1 MSDKPAGS
9 TAGRIVLTGAK
20 LIDREGAIS
29 GPSTIIIKD
38 GLIAEI
44 LPGDGSGEAAPK
56 LESVSRLGWS
66 PGDRVIDCRGH
77 FISPGLV
84 NLHAH
89 SPMNIFKGIAE
100 DVTLEDWF
108 NREIWP
114 FESNMD
120 GDDVEAGAR
129 LAVAEMLDYGV
140 TAFADH
146 YFEAGRIC
154 DVALETGI
162 RADIAPTLFGMAGDF
177 NDQLAAAEELIRN
190 RNGEQGRLSLRL
202 GPHSPYTCSP
212 DQLAMCAESARSLG
226 VGAHL
231 HVEDDLAQIEAS
243 RELYGMTPME
253 VVSRAGLMD
262 NPLIIGHA
270 YWILPEERVL
280 LKENNWIA
288 VCMMT
293 YMKLGYPPGPILDD
307 PGDLPLCIGTDGAA
321 SSNCLNPLEQ
331 ARLLALAG
339 KSRQGNAE
347 AFSLRTVWR
356 MLMRGHDALPF
367 GTGRLI
373 PGDPADLVVWN
384 LDLPH
389 TAPAYNPLA
398 ALIYSGDARNA
409 EHVLIAGDFVKEDG
423 RLKLDTKSIVRE
435 AKERA
440 GGILAKGKG
449 STKLV
454 F

>member
-1 MSDKPAGS
+1 MSDPGGAERR
-9 TAGRIVLTGAK
+9 TLFTGAR
-20 LIDREGAIS
+20 LIDREGMIS
-29 GPSTIIIKD
+29 GPTTIAVQG
-38 GLIAEI
+38 GLISAVDSDTGS
-44 LPGDGSGEAAPK
+44 LPENTGDE
-56 LESVSRLGWS
+56 
-66 PGDRVIDCRGH
+66 VIDCTGR

-84 NLHAH
+84 NLHTH

-100 DVTLEDWF
+100 DVTPDDWF

-114 FESNMD
+114 YESKMEPA
-120 GDDVEAGAR
+120 DVEAGSR
-129 LAVAEMLDYGV
+129 LAIAEMLDYGV

-146 YFEAGRIC
+146 YFEASRIC
-154 DVALETGI
+154 DVVIETGI

-177 NDQLAAAEELIRN
+177 EEQLSASEELIRK
-190 RNGEQGRLSLRL
+190 RSGEKGRLSLRI

-212 DQLAMCAESARSLG
+212 DQLAMCAESAAALG

-231 HVEDDLAQIEAS
+231 HVEDDIAQIEAS
-243 RELYGMTPME
+243 MELYGLTPME
-253 VVSRAGLMD
+253 VVSRAGLTD
-262 NPLIIGHA
+262 LPLIIGHA
-270 YWILPEERVL
+270 YWILPQERKL
-280 LKENNWIA
+280 IKENNWIA
-288 VCMMT
+288 LCMMT
-293 YMKLGYPPGPILDD
+293 YMKLGTPSGPILDN

-347 AFSLRTVWR
+347 VFSLQEVWR
-356 MLMRGHDALPF
+356 MLMRGHEALPF
-367 GTGRLI
+367 GTGQLT
-373 PGDPADLVVWN
+373 PGSPADLVVWN

-398 ALIYSGDARNA
+398 ALIYSADARNA
-409 EHVLIAGDFVKEDG
+409 EHVMIAGEFVKQDG
-423 RLKLDTKSIVRE
+423 RLKLDTKEIVRE
-435 AKERA
+435 AKKRA
-440 GGILAKGKG
+440 RGILKKGKG